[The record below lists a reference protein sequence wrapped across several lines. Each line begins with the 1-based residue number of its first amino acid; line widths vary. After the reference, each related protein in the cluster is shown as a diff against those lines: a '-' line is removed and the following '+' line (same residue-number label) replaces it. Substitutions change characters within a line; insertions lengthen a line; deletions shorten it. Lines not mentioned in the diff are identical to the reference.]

1 MHNTHRK
8 TLHMLAG
15 QQESQRQRDR
25 ESSLVWAHKD
35 RGLYCSRCRMA
46 IDAFL
51 LSRTA
56 DHLGVSLSRFSMI
69 TFKYYDQVCLRISAL
84 IGVPSRREG
93 RQYVGQSGATPCR
106 ISARILVL
114 GPSLGGSWVS
124 LAGSWDRFA
133 CFADREP
140 ERVKSRRDTPRC
152 LTLQFHVRVGS
163 SVCQSLRLLGLRTR
177 CSRAW
182 LLRRTHQRLT
192 LALLCPVSIDV

>member
-1 MHNTHRK
+1 M
-8 TLHMLAG
+8 
-15 QQESQRQRDR
+15 
-25 ESSLVWAHKD
+25 
-35 RGLYCSRCRMA
+35 
-46 IDAFL
+46 
-51 LSRTA
+51 
-56 DHLGVSLSRFSMI
+56 
-69 TFKYYDQVCLRISAL
+69 

-93 RQYVGQSGATPCR
+93 RQYVGQSVATPCR

-114 GPSLGGSWVS
+114 GPSLGDSWVS

-152 LTLQFHVRVGS
+152 LTLQFHVRFGS

-192 LALLCPVSIDV
+192 LALLCPVSIDVWLVALRRSCPAEYGTKNGDPDGRDPSTGLLSTEDSSFGG